1 MFQINQIKGKLEEIK
16 EDFIPDEEIKKFR
29 ISVSKY
35 KTFEQCKA
43 KYRFNYIDRLP
54 KKDHDYL
61 VLGKFAHEVLERFYK
76 SIIAGDDRPDHLI
89 MTDAYRASFAIWK
102 EKLTKDQVELV
113 RGMVKQYLS
122 IRLSNR
128 EKGIQPTVTDVEKSF
143 QIEFGNE
150 FALIGYIDRVQ
161 MDPDGIIRVS
171 DYKTSKD
178 KKYLEKDFFQLQTY
192 AYVILKENP
201 DLKKIRVSYIMLKH
215 NFDEI
220 VKEFDAATIMKV
232 ENKFIERYNE
242 IKQEGLYRPNT
253 SILCDYCDYVDSC
266 RDGKEYLIQI
276 GRGKLT
282 QGKQGW

>member
-1 MFQINQIKGKLEEIK
+1 MEEKK
-16 EDFIPDEEIKKFR
+16 EALAPEESKKFR

-76 SIIAGDDRPDHLI
+76 KIIAGDLREDHLI
-89 MTDAYRASFAIWK
+89 MTEGYRESFAVWK
-102 EKLTKDQVELV
+102 DKLTKDQIELV

-122 IRLSNR
+122 IRSVHKKN
-128 EKGIQPTVTDVEKSF
+128 GTQPLVTDVEKSF

-161 MDPDGIIRVS
+161 TDPDGVIRVS

-220 VKEFDAATIMKV
+220 IKEFDAATIMKV
-232 ENKFIERYNE
+232 ENKFVERYNE

-253 SILCDYCDYVDSC
+253 SILCDFCDFTESC
-266 RDGKEYLIQI
+266 KDGKDYLIQI